1 MANGPMGGFMP
12 TPAAPAQP
20 PSVKLETTAISRGNF
35 NTFLKNMNGAMNPPL
50 APMVGAEAPLLAPT
64 ISNIDIFNPPMQMMQ
79 FGGEVDDFGDFSSV
93 GDDAPSVDDG
103 SSFSD
108 DAQATDFGGG
118 SDDNEQSIVGDD
130 PIADLDFN
138 VVTTPTVTEQ
148 ERQQNIQDAENFI
161 TGTTQF
167 PNTQNFGSR
176 VNLTGDVLEDI
187 KKNINLDNEKILSE
201 DDKFFNKDGS
211 ITTAGQTELD
221 KMNALTLADVRSGV
235 IPSSNF
241 ITATSASDV
250 LGDKNIA
257 DALSLKEIDAFEI
270 QPTFKNTGLP
280 GAGNLPTVGSTRS
293 TVAQDQAKA
302 IANLVGDK
310 TPTIAEQLQQN
321 VLAERGRALGPTTFS
336 DDLANFQERVTLS
349 PPPEGFEEQVGTMGA
364 RIGGGMFPKMYA
376 PGQSEIRYTTK
387 GTTPQEQ
394 RELRELR
401 DIDEAIEVAER
412 GPLTFQTQTQK
423 STAPEDFEE
432 NVGRR
437 FDADRMADIERLYG
451 EDIGQTKAGR
461 GSDPTFFEGRGMT
474 GTLGAILDAIERK
487 TRENMATEVA
497 LGRPMGL
504 GETLFG
510 FTAPN
515 LQTQTMKDYMAN
527 TQKNVLNEAG
537 DAEIV
542 SRRLPDNQLVRN
554 ESGRIIAIKDK
565 NGNVVSGVDPNA
577 QIPSG
582 DDGGDSPIIRPIVP
596 KKEEEKTPTNIGMMG
611 GANPFL
617 PSQSSVVVDSPFT
630 TNVGDFQGTRFT
642 TGDLNR
648 LIAQL
653 TGVQSPRS
661 MAKGGVAKFANG
673 GLIKAVD
680 DFLATGT

>member
-1 MANGPMGGFMP
+1 MGGFMP